1 MHLTDR
7 LQKVADLVPQGKA
20 MADIGTDHGYL
31 PIYLVET
38 GKMESAIACDINEGP
53 LDRAKENLISTGLTE
68 KIALRLGG
76 GLSKLAKGE
85 VDGVTICGMGGLMI
99 CQILEDDREKAQALS
114 WLVLQPQNH
123 VAELKVFLQA
133 HHFRIVKEVLSE
145 DSGQLY
151 EMLLAMPGEMEPLD
165 MLTAEIGATP
175 SYREDPLFP
184 MHIQRLIRK
193 RDFLIQGV
201 AEDSKIER
209 HRKNREKAVKE
220 KKILET
226 YL

>member
-85 VDGVTICGMGGLMI
+85 VEGVTICGMGGLMI
-99 CQILEDDREKAQALS
+99 CRILEDDREKAQALS

-145 DSGQLY
+145 DGGQLY
-151 EMLLAMPGEMEPLD
+151 EMLLAVPGEMEPLD

>member
-7 LQKVADLVPQGKA
+7 LQKVADLVPKGKA

-99 CQILEDDREKAQALS
+99 CRILEDDREKAQALS

-123 VAELKVFLQA
+123 VAELKVFLSS

-145 DSGQLY
+145 DGGQLY
-151 EMLLAMPGEMEPLD
+151 EMLLAVPGEMEPLD

-175 SYREDPLFP
+175 SYREDPLFSV
-184 MHIQRLIRK
+184 HIQRLIRK

-201 AEDSKIER
+201 AEDTRIER